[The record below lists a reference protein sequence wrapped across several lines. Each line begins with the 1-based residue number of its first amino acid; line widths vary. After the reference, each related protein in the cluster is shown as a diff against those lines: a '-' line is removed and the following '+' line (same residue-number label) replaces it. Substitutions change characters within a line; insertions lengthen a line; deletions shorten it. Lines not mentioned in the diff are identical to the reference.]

1 MGMLGLFVVGGAAW
15 VLQLAPGRTVPRAVG
30 MTAPPFRAVST
41 RESVAF
47 SGRGPAILYF
57 YEADT

>member
-1 MGMLGLFVVGGAAW
+1 MGMLGLFVLGGTVWA
-15 VLQLAPGRTVPRAVG
+15 LQPAPGRPVPPAVG
-30 MTAPPFRAVST
+30 TTAAPFRAVST
-41 RESVAF
+41 RGPVAF